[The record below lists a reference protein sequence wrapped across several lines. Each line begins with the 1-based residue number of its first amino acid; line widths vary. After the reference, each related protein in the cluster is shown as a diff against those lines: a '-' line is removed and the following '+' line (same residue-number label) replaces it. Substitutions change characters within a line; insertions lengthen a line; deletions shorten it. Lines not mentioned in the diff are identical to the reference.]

1 MPLLSA
7 RGLRV
12 DIAEA
17 ERVIVETT
25 GVDPKP
31 WFRCAF
37 GAGGGDMRVQAA
49 VEAAGYRH
57 VPWDVAAD
65 DWEPTSSG
73 DAITAAVVHGVFARE
88 SRAPREAS
96 DGTIVLLHSWP
107 TGTADAIGDLVARLR
122 DGGAELV
129 RLDALERFVPRQATG
144 QG

>member
-25 GVDPKP
+25 GSDPKP

-37 GAGGGDMRVQAA
+37 GAGGDDARVQAA

-57 VPWDVAAD
+57 VPWDVEAE
-65 DWEPTSSG
+65 DWEPATSAAAII
-73 DAITAAVVHGVFARE
+73 DALVGGVLGRE
-88 SRAPREAS
+88 NR
-96 DGTIVLLHSWP
+96 DGTVVLLHTWP
-107 TGTADAIGDLVARLR
+107 TGTADAIEGLVARLR
-122 DGGAELV
+122 DVGAELV
-129 RLDALERFVPRQATG
+129 RLDALERFGRRLATA
-144 QG
+144 